1 MVNSNI
7 PTKAR
12 KIPQEL
18 DLLREPCIRSPRSES
33 PPVLRTAI
41 SFADSLRLALP
52 VKTMAVDEYIS
63 SSLPAI
69 FPDKIAQKRWTSWR
83 TSSDEIFSI
92 FSRKDS
98 TSRPVARATV
108 AIRNSA
114 AGGSWL
120 AMSELARRIF
130 PETAHKMILRP
141 PFNRLLEICM

>member
-33 PPVLRTAI
+33 PPGLRTAI
-41 SFADSLRLALP
+41 SFADSLRLAVP

-69 FPDKIAQKRWTSWR
+69 FPDKIAQKRCTSRR
-83 TSSDEIFSI
+83 TSSDGILSI
-92 FSRKDS
+92 FSRKDTTGS
-98 TSRPVARATV
+98 PVPQATV
-108 AIRNSA
+108 AIRNSVA
-114 AGGSWL
+114 SGSWL
-120 AMSELARRIF
+120 AVRELAPRIF
-130 PETAHKMILRP
+130 PETAHKMVLRP
-141 PFNRLLEICM
+141 PFNRQLEICM